1 MDHKTIE
8 RLVLFTE
15 VAKQLNFSTAA
26 KNLSVSKGYL
36 SEQIK
41 QLESD
46 LGSPLL
52 IRTTRSVK
60 LTSEGEKVLSCGDE
74 IKQSALS
81 LQRNINL
88 VSGTIRLTA
97 PKLFTEK
104 YLLEICERFA
114 KRHPAVKFSIDTSY
128 NKADLNQDNIDLA
141 FRATN
146 TPPENMVARLLFDY
160 RHLTVASGTYLKQN
174 GEPQKVTDLT
184 EHNCLTAPNIDT
196 WAFKSGNIRV
206 TGNVV
211 INDNQL
217 LKILAMAGKGLVR
230 LPDYYTRDER
240 EQGLLNAV
248 LEEEAKTAY
257 QIYLLHPPRVNQSGT
272 LKQFIEFSIEYFKS
286 LN

>member
-15 VAKQLNFSTAA
+15 VAKQLNFSAAA
-26 KNLSVSKGYL
+26 KTLNVSKGYL

-81 LQRNINL
+81 LKRNINL
-88 VSGTIRLTA
+88 VSGNIRLTA
-97 PKLFTEK
+97 PKLFTER
-104 YLLEICERFA
+104 YLLDICDRFA
-114 KRHPAVKFSIDTSY
+114 KLHPSVKFSIDTSY

-160 RHLTVASGTYLKQN
+160 RHLIVASADYLNIN
-174 GEPQKVTDLT
+174 GEPNKVTDIT
-184 EHNCLTAPNIDT
+184 DHNCLTAPNIDT

-206 TGNVV
+206 KGNVV

-217 LKILAMAGKGLVR
+217 LKVLAMSGKGMVR
-230 LPDYYTRDER
+230 LPDYYTEEER
-240 EQGLLNAV
+240 EQGLLKTV
-248 LEEEAKTAY
+248 LEDEAKTAY

-272 LKQFIEFSIEYFKS
+272 LKQFIEYSIAYFKS
-286 LN
+286 R